1 MGKKDEADDL
11 RDLIKE
17 LKSATKAYNTAK
29 NSFVTAGS
37 TDIKDL
43 TAALIDSK
51 EQFADKKKETS
62 DLQFQLDI
70 SESLLDIEKELADV
84 IAKKEETHDHIKAIL
99 KDLEKSGD
107 AEGKNLLARNQILEK
122 QLELRFDELTA
133 KKDLLANGGEILKQ
147 KIKELELEEKRQEFV
162 EKYSEEIETQL
173 GFLDSIDDA
182 IKEIPVVGGVL
193 SKALGLD
200 NIKKELSEKMLG
212 AFKAGLQGAEGAAGG
227 LMAGL
232 RGAADAAKGVLV
244 SMGPLLP
251 IMLAVAAAAA
261 LIFKALEMDEEL
273 VDLAKNLDVS
283 KHTAHEIHLSAIDI
297 ASEMNQVGINSEQ
310 VVKVMEE
317 MKTSMG
323 YNVGLMAQH
332 NEAARQLVETT
343 TLLVEKQGLSTEEA
357 VALNRAAIA
366 VNLPMENVAL
376 MAAEMG
382 DELVS
387 GREIMQDLGNVS
399 KGVLINFS
407 KNPTALVKAVKQAKL
422 LGTTLDDINNA
433 GDNLLDIESSI
444 QKEMEARVI
453 TGRNLN
459 LNQARY
465 YAMTGDTEKLQEE
478 IVKQMGSAAEYEEM
492 MPMQRKALAEAMGMN
507 LEQMDSMMLKQKEL
521 ETLGYSQLELSES
534 LKLVGTDRAKA
545 IAKLGSTEAKDL
557 LAKKYAEND
566 RVKTMEKLTNVMA
579 KLGDLASKFLG
590 PVLSIVD
597 GLISGITFL
606 LTPFERIASYI
617 NSIFTGS
624 KSIMDVLIGMG
635 PLWSGIAAFVTTIA
649 TIWVGTMLPAI
660 ASAVLGVTALAFDM
674 GALAIEAAAAAIG
687 AITTAIATTLGAA
700 AIPIAAGLAV
710 AVGAFTA
717 YKSMNDG
724 VIGPDGNMIV
734 SGPEGSISLN
744 KDDSIIAG
752 TNLFGGLFG
761 GESTGPAGPDPQMGE
776 MIALLKQLV
785 ATTSG
790 PTVIKIGSRTIEE
803 LDSQIGL
810 RKNYN
815 TVVDSS
821 YGNRT

>member
-1 MGKKDEADDL
+1 MDKKPKSDGDLETQRSITAELAKQVKFKRELASAAQAMSDSEEEIVDYAKQYLDNLNASKATQVDIDKLQSDYTTHLQLMRGYWAEMTEEQRKVAFMEARSIKLQKEKASNLKEHYDTQAKINDLSEQAIAQMKKDA
-11 RDLIKE
+11 
-17 LKSATKAYNTAK
+17 
-29 NSFVTAGS
+29 
-37 TDIKDL
+37 
-43 TAALIDSK
+43 
-51 EQFADKKKETS
+51 
-62 DLQFQLDI
+62 
-70 SESLLDIEKELADV
+70 ELA
-84 IAKKEETHDHIKAIL
+84 K
-99 KDLEKSGD
+99 
-107 AEGKNLLARNQILEK
+107 
-122 QLELRFDELTA
+122 
-133 KKDLLANGGEILKQ
+133 
-147 KIKELELEEKRQEFV
+147 KRQEFV
-162 EKYSEEIETQL
+162 EKYSYEIEEQL

-200 NIKKELSEKMLG
+200 DIKKELSEKMLG
-212 AFKAGLQGAEGAAGG
+212 AFKAGLQGAATGAGG

-232 RGAADAAKGVLV
+232 KGAALEAKAVLV

-323 YNVGLMAQH
+323 YNVGLMAEH

-343 TLLVEKQGLSTEEA
+343 TLLVEKQGLSTDEA

-366 VNLPMENVAL
+366 VNLPMENVAF

-399 KGVLINFS
+399 KGVLLNFS

-422 LGTTLDDINNA
+422 LGTTLDKINSA
-433 GDNLLDIESSI
+433 GEDMLNIESSI
-444 QKEMEARVI
+444 EKEMEARVI
-453 TGRNLN
+453 TGKNLN

-478 IVKQMGSAAEYEEM
+478 ITKQMGSAAEYEKM
-492 MPMQRKALAEAMGMN
+492 MPMQRKALAEAMGMTKDD
-507 LEQMDSMMLKQKEL
+507 MDEMMVKQKEL

-534 LKLVGTDRAKA
+534 LNLVGTDRAKA

-597 GLISGITFL
+597 GLISGVTFL

-624 KSIMDVLIGMG
+624 KSITDVLIDMG

-649 TIWVGTMLPAI
+649 TIWVGSMLPAI
-660 ASAVLGVTALAFDM
+660 ASAVLGATALAFEM
-674 GALAIEAAAAAIG
+674 GALAIETAAAAIG

-752 TNLFGGLFG
+752 TNLFGG
-761 GESTGPAGPDPQMGE
+761 ESTGPAGPDPQMGE

-785 ATTSG
+785 ASTSG